1 MRLGEAVVPQRVVD
15 AVWGFF
21 AIYVVLF
28 GAMMLVLLG
37 TGVDQVTA
45 FSAIATS
52 LNNVGPGLGE
62 VVSNFTTIRA
72 VDKWVCVVA
81 MLLGRLEIF
90 TLFVLIS
97 PAFWR
102 R

>member
-1 MRLGEAVVPQRVVD
+1 
-15 AVWGFF
+15 
-21 AIYVVLF
+21 
-28 GAMMLVLLG
+28 MMLVLLA

-45 FSAIATS
+45 FSAIATC
-52 LNNVGPGLGE
+52 LNNVGPGLGAIAA
-62 VVSNFTTIRA
+62 NFATMHDA
-72 VDKWVCVVA
+72 DKWVCVLA